1 LSYTKIK
8 WLFTH
13 KEEVISMLESSNKRK
28 FSRMNAE
35 CDMEFTHPG
44 SGAKGTAHSINLSA
58 AGILFRT
65 KERLGQGASI
75 EISVKPVNPITPPL
89 NALIEIIRV
98 VPVEDSEYEVAAT
111 IEGIKG
117 T

>member
-1 LSYTKIK
+1 
-8 WLFTH
+8 
-13 KEEVISMLESSNKRK
+13 MLESSNNRK
-28 FSRMNAE
+28 FSRMDAI

-44 SGAKGTAHSINLSA
+44 SGAKGTANSINLSA

-65 KERLGQGASI
+65 KEKLSPKTSL
-75 EISVKPVNPITPPL
+75 EISVKPINPITPPL

-98 VPVEDSEYEVAAT
+98 VPVENGEYEIAAT

>member
-1 LSYTKIK
+1 
-8 WLFTH
+8 
-13 KEEVISMLESSNKRK
+13 
-28 FSRMNAE
+28 
-35 CDMEFTHPG
+35 MEFSFPG
-44 SGAKGTAHSINLSA
+44 SKKTSTGHCLNLSA

-65 KERLGQGASI
+65 HEQLTAGSSL
-75 EISVKPVNPITPPL
+75 EITVSPENPLTPPL

-98 VPVEDSEYEVAAT
+98 VPVENDEYEVAAT

>member
-1 LSYTKIK
+1 
-8 WLFTH
+8 
-13 KEEVISMLESSNKRK
+13 MLVTSNNRK

-35 CDMEFTHPG
+35 CDMSFTHPG
-44 SGAKGTAHSINLSA
+44 TGVSGNGHSINLSA

-65 KERLGQGASI
+65 HVKLTAGSSL
-75 EISVKPVNPITPPL
+75 EIVVNPVNTVTPPL

-98 VPVEDSEYEVAAT
+98 VAVENDEYEVAAT

-117 T
+117 S

>member
-1 LSYTKIK
+1 
-8 WLFTH
+8 
-13 KEEVISMLESSNKRK
+13 MLVTSNNRK

-35 CDMEFTHPG
+35 CDMAFTHPG
-44 SGAKGTAHSINLSA
+44 TGITGKANSINLSA

-65 KERLGQGASI
+65 HEKLSAGSSL
-75 EISVKPVNPITPPL
+75 EITVNPINTVTPPL

-98 VPVEDSEYEVAAT
+98 VAVENGEFEVAAT

-117 T
+117 R

>member
-1 LSYTKIK
+1 MLLSPN
-8 WLFTH
+8 H
-13 KEEVISMLESSNKRK
+13 RK
-28 FSRMNAE
+28 FTRMTAE
-35 CDMEFTHPG
+35 CKMEFSFPG
-44 SGAKGTAHSINLSA
+44 SKKTSTGHCLNLSA

-65 KERLGQGASI
+65 HEQLTAGSSL
-75 EISVKPVNPITPPL
+75 EITVSPENPLTPPL

-98 VPVEDSEYEVAAT
+98 VPVENDEYEVAAT

>member
-1 LSYTKIK
+1 
-8 WLFTH
+8 
-13 KEEVISMLESSNKRK
+13 
-28 FSRMNAE
+28 MNAV
-35 CDMEFTHPG
+35 CDMEFTHTG

-65 KERLGQGASI
+65 NEKLSQGVSL
-75 EISVKPVNPITPPL
+75 EISVKPVNPVTPPL

-98 VPVEDSEYEVAAT
+98 VPIDNGEYEVAAT

-117 T
+117 S

>member
-1 LSYTKIK
+1 MDFL
-8 WLFTH
+8 
-13 KEEVISMLESSNKRK
+13 
-28 FSRMNAE
+28 
-35 CDMEFTHPG
+35 HPG
-44 SGAKGTAHSINLSA
+44 SQEKGHGNSINLSA

-65 KERLGQGASI
+65 KEKLTEGSSL

-98 VPVEDSEYEVAAT
+98 VPVDNNEYEIAAT

-117 T
+117 A

>member
-1 LSYTKIK
+1 
-8 WLFTH
+8 
-13 KEEVISMLESSNKRK
+13 MMESSNNRK
-28 FSRMNAE
+28 FSRMDAV

-44 SGAKGTAHSINLSA
+44 SGTKGTANSINLSA

-65 KERLGQGASI
+65 KDKLTQGASL

-98 VPVEDSEYEVAAT
+98 VPVENDEYEVAAT

>member
-1 LSYTKIK
+1 
-8 WLFTH
+8 
-13 KEEVISMLESSNKRK
+13 MLESSNHRK
-28 FSRMNAE
+28 FARMSAE
-35 CDMEFTHPG
+35 CEMEFYHPG
-44 SGAKGTAHSINLSA
+44 TNEKGTAHSINLSA

-65 KERLGQGASI
+65 KEKLSQGSSL

-89 NALIEIIRV
+89 NALIEVIRV
-98 VPVEDSEYEVAAT
+98 VSVEDGEYEVAAT

>member
-1 LSYTKIK
+1 
-8 WLFTH
+8 
-13 KEEVISMLESSNKRK
+13 MLVTSNHRK

-35 CDMEFTHPG
+35 CDMEFVNPG
-44 SGAKGTAHSINLSA
+44 TKVSGRGHSINLSA

-65 KERLGQGASI
+65 HDKLITGSSL
-75 EISVKPVNPITPPL
+75 EIVVSPVNTVTPPL

-98 VPVEDSEYEVAAT
+98 VAVENDEYEVAAT

-117 T
+117 V